1 VAAASLR
8 TDHPVS
14 REKKMSQHTLLRA
27 FAQRP
32 HARLLAA
39 LLLASPLAWGAPAQ
53 ADTGSM
59 ARGVLRAEREAVL
72 SSSVSERIV
81 SMPFREGA
89 HFKKGEALVTFD
101 CGRLAAQL
109 RAARAGA
116 SVEARNATVQRELL
130 AMDATGRADADI
142 AVMKEKER
150 NAQADVISQSMV
162 GCKVTAPYSG
172 SVVEA
177 MARPN
182 ETPPAN
188 EKLIKIVSDGP
199 LELHMVVPSK
209 WLAWLKPGSEFAF
222 KVDETGDTL
231 EAKVSRISAAVDA
244 VSQTVKVIASVDKA
258 PASVRPGMSGR
269 AVLERPGSVDSGA
282 AAPAATAV
290 APAPIAGA
298 AATVPGPSAPAQSK

>member
-1 VAAASLR
+1 LIDHPRAFLELNMTQQTSLR
-8 TDHPVS
+8 TLTKRP
-14 REKKMSQHTLLRA
+14 HTL
-27 FAQRP
+27 
-32 HARLLAA
+32 LLAA
-39 LLLASPLAWGAPAQ
+39 LLLASPLAWSAPAQ
-53 ADTGSM
+53 TSSV
-59 ARGVLRAEREAVL
+59 ARGVLRAESEAVL

-89 HFKKGEALVTFD
+89 HFKKGEALVSFD

-116 SVEARNATVQRELL
+116 SVEARNAKVQRELL

-142 AVMKEKER
+142 AVMKEKEK
-150 NAQADVISQSMV
+150 NAQADVIGQSMV

-222 KVDETGDTL
+222 KVDETGETL
-231 EAKVSRISAAVDA
+231 QAKVARISAAVDA
-244 VSQTVKVIASVDKA
+244 VSQTVKVIASVAKA
-258 PASVRPGMSGR
+258 PADVRPGMSGR
-269 AVLERPGSVDSGA
+269 AVLEDKLSDQA
-282 AAPAATAV
+282 AAPAADADAQV
-290 APAPIAGA
+290 PMAG
-298 AATVPGPSAPAQSK
+298 Q